1 MKTKQEYTKTCPV
14 CNVTFTTTTP
24 SKKYCGYEC
33 VKAAKREKDHL
44 LSRAKRAEEERIAR
58 QAEKA
63 KEKKLHEKREQVM
76 AQIKEPVDLASLLYP
91 DAVEVN
97 TKIEGWTSGWIPVG
111 DRTLPPELL
120 AQQ

>member
-14 CNVTFTTTTP
+14 CKVTFTTTTP

-44 LSRAKRAEEERIAR
+44 ISARRAEE
-58 QAEKA
+58 A

-97 TKIEGWTSGWIPVG
+97 TKIEGWASGWIQVG
-111 DRTLPPELL
+111 DRPLPPELL